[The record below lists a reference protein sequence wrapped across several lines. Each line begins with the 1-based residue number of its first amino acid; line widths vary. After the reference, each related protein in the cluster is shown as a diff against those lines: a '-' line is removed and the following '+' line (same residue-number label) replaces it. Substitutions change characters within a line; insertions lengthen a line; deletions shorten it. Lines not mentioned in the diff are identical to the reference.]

1 VLDNNIRSV
10 TTRNTG
16 VVVEEDNTRRLVRQ
30 AKSTLIAAS
39 SAAEVAMETEI
50 LGHGLLTKSFLDLVN
65 ASNFSVDHHHLIDSL
80 TTSVAAL
87 MTRHFP
93 GQRQTPQLRGQA
105 NRMEQ
110 NFLEGWRDS
119 R

>member
-1 VLDNNIRSV
+1 V

-39 SAAEVAMETEI
+39 SAAQVAMETEAI
-50 LGHGLLTKSFLDLVN
+50 GHGLLTKSFLDLVN
-65 ASNFSVDHHHLIDSL
+65 ASNFSIDHHGLIDSL

-93 GQRQTPQLRGQA
+93 GQQQTPQLRGQA
-105 NRMEQ
+105 NRMEET
-110 NFLEGWRDS
+110 FLDGWRDS